1 MSKIVKFWLQVL
13 MLILPPMASWDLSS
27 TPADL
32 NHTSTLRSLKDLQ
45 YTNETPLQ
53 HVDTLQQ
60 GNTVH
65 HNGVICTDMT
75 YQVSVTLVPRL
86 VV

>member
-45 YTNETPLQ
+45 YTNE
-53 HVDTLQQ
+53 
-60 GNTVH
+60 NT
-65 HNGVICTDMT
+65 T
-75 YQVSVTLVPRL
+75 SAR
-86 VV
+86 